1 MNFPSR
7 FASESAREREML
19 RTPSFAAIRTKAARV
34 TADTPRA
41 AVTITPVIVA
51 AVAGIRP
58 AEVC

>member
-1 MNFPSR
+1 
-7 FASESAREREML
+7 ML